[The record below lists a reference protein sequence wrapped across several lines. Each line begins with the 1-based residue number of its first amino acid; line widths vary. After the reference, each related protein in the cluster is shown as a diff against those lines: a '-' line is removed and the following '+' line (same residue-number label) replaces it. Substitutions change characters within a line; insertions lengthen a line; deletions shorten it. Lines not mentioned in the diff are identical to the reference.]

1 MWAMST
7 SLNSTINAR
16 VYTSYGIN
24 KSWNLLTKNNMTD
37 TSNLNKLQ
45 LIEIIETLET
55 MIVGNRRL
63 ITDLFEVN
71 KWLTNKIEY
80 LMKNR

>member
-1 MWAMST
+1 MGFGT
-7 SLNSTINAR
+7 
-16 VYTSYGIN
+16 YGIS
-24 KSWNLLTKNNMTD
+24 KCLNLLIKNNMTD
-37 TSNLNKLQ
+37 TSNLSKFQ

-71 KWLTNKIEY
+71 KWLTDKIEY

>member
-1 MWAMST
+1 
-7 SLNSTINAR
+7 
-16 VYTSYGIN
+16 
-24 KSWNLLTKNNMTD
+24 MTD

-45 LIEIIETLET
+45 LIEIIETLEI

-71 KWLTNKIEY
+71 K
-80 LMKNR
+80 

>member
-1 MWAMST
+1 
-7 SLNSTINAR
+7 
-16 VYTSYGIN
+16 
-24 KSWNLLTKNNMTD
+24 MTD
-37 TSNLNKLQ
+37 TSNLSKLQ

-55 MIVGNRRL
+55 MIGGNRRL

>member
-1 MWAMST
+1 
-7 SLNSTINAR
+7 
-16 VYTSYGIN
+16 
-24 KSWNLLTKNNMTD
+24 MTD
-37 TSNLNKLQ
+37 TSNLSKLQ

-71 KWLTNKIEY
+71 K
-80 LMKNR
+80 

>member
-1 MWAMST
+1 MST

-16 VYTSYGIN
+16 VYTSSGIN
-24 KSWNLLTKNNMTD
+24 KWWNLLTKNNMTD
-37 TSNLNKLQ
+37 TSNLSKLQ

-71 KWLTNKIEY
+71 KWLTDKIEY

>member
-1 MWAMST
+1 
-7 SLNSTINAR
+7 
-16 VYTSYGIN
+16 
-24 KSWNLLTKNNMTD
+24 MTD

-71 KWLTNKIEY
+71 K
-80 LMKNR
+80 